1 MSVKADYSWVD
12 KKDSIKIS
20 LPLKGISAKKVDIFV
35 SARSLKVNFS
45 PYLLDILLFDQVNS
59 VHHKAIVKDGT
70 LHITLFKIKQDFWG
84 KCEAEGDKQELLA
97 VKQQALHTQEQLEAE
112 LKTKRT
118 DRKVEEERTS
128 VRKQMALE
136 EEVRTRLETLQQEE
150 KEAAEREVYA
160 TFAKL
165 QEQEA
170 AKNNPKKSGNHSTSA
185 LPKRLDS
192 IQEEATSAQSK
203 LDDDEIFADED
214 IEDYVAPSPLRQ
226 AKREEKEETY
236 SRTEEEDIKYVP
248 PPRSVEGKVTI
259 KHTPRYFP
267 TPMRESK
274 QAEEEDWI
282 AKNRQHLKKHGVL
295 GKNVG
300 SDVTEEDP
308 VWLKAKGDDFF
319 RTGDVQSAL
328 NAYSAAI
335 DADPAF
341 LACYA
346 NRSAC
351 YLKLGLHAQC
361 KADCDMVLSKSV
373 ELADA
378 LPNSEEDIAKHN
390 AERMKLMA
398 SIVKTYIR
406 RGAAYCQMGQ
416 FHESLSDYCQALVK
430 FQQLSGSAISQL
442 GNITME
448 SIQADIDRLKLL
460 HQVEASKK
468 EGDRLFGE
476 KQLEG
481 ALEKYNAALL
491 ALPVHVS
498 SLSNRSACKLALGD
512 IEGAVQDCQQAVH
525 LLQLATDDRTIL
537 PIGQQQ
543 ASDMLAA
550 ILPPPKSA
558 KRKQWL
564 LKTLVRQAMALVQ
577 LDRIPAAIECY
588 QQAHNLEPSDEQI
601 AADLKKLQ
609 DLSSKGSETNT
620 GPASD

>member
-1 MSVKADYSWVD
+1 MSV
-12 KKDSIKIS
+12 
-20 LPLKGISAKKVDIFV
+20 
-35 SARSLKVNFS
+35 RSLKVNFS
-45 PYLLDILLFDQVNS
+45 PYLLDIVLFDQVNS
-59 VHHKAIVKDGT
+59 VHHKAIVKDGI
-70 LHITLFKIKQDFWG
+70 LHITLFKVNQALWG
-84 KCEAEGDKQELLA
+84 KCEAEGDKRELQAVKQEALQSQELL
-97 VKQQALHTQEQLEAE
+97 EEE

-118 DRKVEEERTS
+118 DRKVDEERTS

-150 KEAAEREVYA
+150 KEAAEKEVYE

-170 AKNNPKKSGNHSTSA
+170 AKNAPKMSA
-185 LPKRLDS
+185 NQPAAAQSKKLDS
-192 IQEEATSAQSK
+192 IQEEPSPAQNK
-203 LDDDEIFADED
+203 HDVDIFADKD
-214 IEDYVAPSPLRQ
+214 IEDYVAPASPGRNNKQGKPDEQL
-226 AKREEKEETY
+226 EE
-236 SRTEEEDIKYVP
+236 RDEEDIKYIP
-248 PPRSVEGKVTI
+248 PPRSLESKVAI

-319 RTGDVQSAL
+319 RAGDAQSAL

-335 DADPAF
+335 EADPSF

-351 YLKLGLHAQC
+351 YLKLGIHAQC
-361 KADCDMVLSKSV
+361 KADCDVVVSKSL
-373 ELADA
+373 EIADSQA
-378 LPNSEEDIAKHN
+378 KSEGDSAKEIAD
-390 AERMKLMA
+390 RMKLLA
-398 SIVKTYIR
+398 SLVKTFIR

-416 FHESLSDYCQALVK
+416 FHESMSDYCQALAK
-430 FQQLSGSAISQL
+430 YQLLTGSVISQL

-448 SIQADIDRLKLL
+448 SIQSDIDRLKLL
-460 HQVEASKK
+460 CHVEASKK

-481 ALEKYNAALL
+481 ALGKYNAALSS
-491 ALPVHVS
+491 LPVHVS
-498 SLSNRSACKLALGD
+498 SLSNRSACKLAMGD
-512 IEGAVQDCQQAVH
+512 IEGAVQDCQQAVQ
-525 LLQLATDDRTIL
+525 LLQLAAEEK
-537 PIGQQQ
+537 PIMPVGQQQ
-543 ASDMLAA
+543 ATDMLAA

-558 KRKQWL
+558 KRQQWL

-588 QQAHNLEPSDEQI
+588 QHAHKLEPKDTQI
-601 AADLKKLQ
+601 AADLQKLL
-609 DLSSKGSETNT
+609 DLSPNNPE
-620 GPASD
+620 ASDKQ